1 MERRR
6 RSREEKEREKCALK
20 ECECYEKKKQSYLE
34 DANLAL
40 LATFASV
47 VVLVVDFIK

>member
-20 ECECYEKKKQSYLE
+20 ECECYEKKQSYLE